1 MDKNMDSTEQLNTS
15 DITMKICVIP
25 ARGGSKRIPRKN
37 IRSFQ
42 GKPIIAWSIQAA
54 KDAGCFER
62 IVVSTD
68 DKEIAEI
75 ALQAGAE
82 IPFLRPKQ
90 LADDHSGTR
99 EVIQHAI
106 EALGLSNENH
116 YKICCLYATAPFVRS
131 EDIIN
136 ALILLNKSRADSVVF
151 AATTF
156 PFPIQRALH
165 IDSENYT
172 SAFDANSV
180 TKRSQDLK
188 EMYHDAGQFYWA
200 SAHTWQKDLNL
211 FDQGRALII
220 PRWRAQDIDTEEDW
234 RHSELLHL
242 VLKNAL
248 GQS

>member
-1 MDKNMDSTEQLNTS
+1 
-15 DITMKICVIP
+15 MKICVIP

-37 IRSFQ
+37 IRNFQ
-42 GKPIIAWSIQAA
+42 GKPMIAWSIQAA

-75 ALQAGAE
+75 ALQQGAE
-82 IPFLRPKQ
+82 VPFLRPEQ

-99 EVIQHAI
+99 EVIEHAI
-106 EALGLSNENH
+106 EALGLSNENY
-116 YKICCLYATAPFVRS
+116 YKICCLYATAPFVKS
-131 EDIIN
+131 EDIIK
-136 ALILLNKSRADSVVF
+136 ALILLSKSRADSVIF
-151 AATTF
+151 TATTF

-165 IDSENYT
+165 IDPENYT
-172 SAFDANSV
+172 SAFDVNSV

-200 SAHTWQKDLNL
+200 YVHTWLKDLNL

-242 VLKNAL
+242 ILKN
-248 GQS
+248 GSSQP